1 MAPAGK
7 KTCTVLLVDVSA
19 PSMIPHLGWVGDAL
33 SRVVQ
38 NRMMHAKADEF
49 ALVTC
54 GARETKNDVHT
65 EGLENAAMANDQ
77 DYEEEYL
84 NVSVDVP
91 MACASLETASAA
103 ARLEDLGGEDA
114 PADYLDALTVA
125 SDVLVRHERGGE
137 FHRRVVFVTDLKTP
151 CAIDDAFLEGI
162 AAGMRGAGVQLVV
175 AVVGA
180 ADAADAETVSANEKT
195 LRDLCAALNVGADG
209 VTPVPE
215 PARSRVDDARA
226 VLTELQIKRVKPT
239 TTFRGELRV
248 TPWMSLRVWGY
259 KKVSEAKPPA
269 MRLFDGSAGAAAD
282 GDGDAPMVVRE
293 RTFTS
298 YADPDNPK
306 DVPPEMMLSAYPYG
320 PTNIPIQDDV
330 AELVKSKNDKGMDVF
345 GFTPLATV
353 PPWYGMEEARVLVPW
368 PSRAGSAA
376 AGMAASAGISDREA
390 GKAVAAMSSLAR
402 AMQRKGVAAL
412 TRAVWM
418 QNSDRVSFGALT
430 PHCVREGDF
439 LLFTP
444 LPFAEDAYASSFRPL
459 QTARV
464 GPGIEKSNE
473 PTNERTNARTDVGAA
488 ADALVDALDGNG
500 IDPWR
505 CLNPSLAR
513 TNALLHARAADA
525 FAAPL
530 AEAAKGGPAAA
541 AALGA
546 PPRAPTPSRRRRRA
560 RTRTGR
566 RGPPPPPRR
575 RSRRRAG
582 GWAPRL
588 PSRAWRGR
596 VARGRSLARRGGRR
610 PRGGRRGTRGG
621 TWSGDQRRDRSG
633 RDRGRGGRSCGATT
647 ADGGRAPRR
656 AASFGSRAPSRRDR
670 RRRLGPRR
678 RRGERGAPRHDAD
691 GHPAHGHAS
700 GGLRGRRR
708 GVRRGADGGGGG
720 GGGGPSGGGWLFD
733 DME

>member
-1 MAPAGK
+1 M
-7 KTCTVLLVDVSA
+7 T
-19 PSMIPHLGWVGDAL
+19 PHLGWAGDAL

-38 NRMMHAKADEF
+38 NRVMHAKADEF

-65 EGLENAAMANDQ
+65 EGLENAAMANEQ

-84 NVSVDVP
+84 NISVDVP
-91 MACASLETASAA
+91 MACASAETASTV
-103 ARLEDLGGEDA
+103 ARLEDLAGEDA

-125 SDVLVRHERGGE
+125 SDVLVRHERGGG

-151 CAIDDAFLEGI
+151 CVIDTLFLDGI

-175 AVVGA
+175 AVVGNG
-180 ADAADAETVSANEKT
+180 DAADAETFAANEKT
-195 LRDLCAALNVGADG
+195 LRDLCATLNVGADG
-209 VTPVPE
+209 VTPVSE

-226 VLTELQIKRVKPT
+226 ILTELQIKRVKPT

-269 MRLFDGSAGAAAD
+269 MRLFDSSADAGED
-282 GDGDAPMVVRE
+282 GNGDAPMVIRE

-306 DVPPEMMLSAYPYG
+306 DVPPEMLLSAYPYG

-345 GFTPLATV
+345 GFTPLSTV

-390 GKAVAAMSSLAR
+390 GKAAAAMSSLAR
-402 AMQRKGVAAL
+402 AMKRKGVAAL

-430 PHCVREGDF
+430 PHCTGEGDF

-444 LPFAEDAYASSFRPL
+444 LPYAEDTYASDFKPL
-459 QTARV
+459 GEREGLAPETNGDGDDDDAR
-464 GPGIEKSNE
+464 
-473 PTNERTNARTDVGAA
+473 RAA

-505 CLNPSLAR
+505 ALNPSLAR

-541 AALGA
+541 AALDA
-546 PPRAPTPSRRRRRA
+546 PPRADAAAPPAPSPDRTARAAAAAASFAAACGGLGPAPSESPRSVGTRRARSLLRGEAELGDDVGAEGDGIEEAGPRDAAEDAEDARAARRRRTEPERPV
-560 RTRTGR
+560 
-566 RGPPPPPRR
+566 GPPPSVSDRP
-575 RSRRRAG
+575 
-582 GWAPRL
+582 
-588 PSRAWRGR
+588 R
-596 VARGRSLARRGGRR
+596 VATDDEGWVPVVDAVKEE
-610 PRGGRRGTRGG
+610 PRDTMQMDTVRMDTLPV
-621 TWSGDQRRDRSG
+621 D
-633 RDRGRGGRSCGATT
+633 
-647 ADGGRAPRR
+647 PEE
-656 AASFGSRAPSRRDR
+656 AAG
-670 RRRLGPRR
+670 
-678 RRGERGAPRHDAD
+678 
-691 GHPAHGHAS
+691 AS
-700 GGLRGRRR
+700 GSAAPPPAPPA
-708 GVRRGADGGGGG
+708 VAADEAQDDGF
-720 GGGGPSGGGWLFD
+720 FD

>member
-91 MACASLETASAA
+91 MACASPETASAA

-125 SDVLVRHERGGE
+125 SDVLVRHERGGG

-541 AALGA
+541 AALDA
-546 PPRAPTPSRRRRRA
+546 PPRADAEPPPAPGQDPDRTARAAAAAAAFAAACGGLGAATPEPRLAGTRRARPLPGGAGAEGDLGAEGGGPGAGPGRGTSVGTGRGATGDAEDARVARRRRTEAERP
-560 RTRTGR
+560 G
-566 RGPPPPPRR
+566 GQPPSVPEPPRVATDVDGWVPVAAAVKEEPR
-575 RSRRRAG
+575 DTMQMDTLRMDTLPVDSEDAAG
-582 GWAPRL
+582 
-588 PSRAWRGR
+588 
-596 VARGRSLARRGGRR
+596 
-610 PRGGRRGTRGG
+610 
-621 TWSGDQRRDRSG
+621 
-633 RDRGRGGRSCGATT
+633 
-647 ADGGRAPRR
+647 
-656 AASFGSRAPSRRDR
+656 
-670 RRRLGPRR
+670 
-678 RRGERGAPRHDAD
+678 
-691 GHPAHGHAS
+691 AS
-700 GGLRGRRR
+700 GAAPTEAAAAAA
-708 GVRRGADGGGGG
+708 ADQAEEDGF
-720 GGGGPSGGGWLFD
+720 FD

>member
-19 PSMIPHLGWVGDAL
+19 PSMTPHLGWIGDAL

-65 EGLENAAMANDQ
+65 EGLENAAMANEH

-84 NVSVDVP
+84 NISVDVP
-91 MACASLETASAA
+91 MACASSETASAA
-103 ARLEDLGGEDA
+103 ARLEDLAGEDA

-125 SDVLVRHERGGE
+125 SDVLVRHERGGG

-151 CAIDDAFLEGI
+151 CAIDDAFMEGI

-175 AVVGA
+175 AVVGTDA
-180 ADAADAETVSANEKT
+180 GADADAADVVAANEKT

-209 VTPVPE
+209 ETPVPE
-215 PARSRVDDARA
+215 SARSRVDDARA
-226 VLTELQIKRVKPT
+226 VLTESQIKRVKPT

-282 GDGDAPMVVRE
+282 GDGDAPMVTRE

-330 AELVKSKNDKGMDVF
+330 AELVRSKNDKGMDVF

-353 PPWYGMEEARVLVPW
+353 PPWYGMEESRVLVPW

-390 GKAVAAMSSLAR
+390 GKAAAAMSALAR
-402 AMQRKGVAAL
+402 AMRSKGVAAL

-430 PHCVREGDF
+430 PHCTSEGDF

-444 LPFAEDAYASSFRPL
+444 LPYAEDAYASTFRPL
-459 QTARV
+459 AERRDKRPLARR
-464 GPGIEKSNE
+464 EARHE
-473 PTNERTNARTDVGAA
+473 ARAEENAAGDELALAAA

-505 CLNPSLAR
+505 ALNPSLAR

-530 AEAAKGGPAAA
+530 AEPRKGGPDAAAALDAPPLADAKPPPPTGPDRTARAAA
-541 AALGA
+541 AAAAFAAASGFAAGDSTEPLPRLAGTRRARSLTGGDGPERGEPGPGA
-546 PPRAPTPSRRRRRA
+546 TEGPSGPDGKKKERDPSDAEDARLARRRRTEPERPDA
-560 RTRTGR
+560 HTAVPEPTRVATDVDGWVPVTAAVKEE
-566 RGPPPPPRR
+566 PPDTMQMDTVRMDTLPVDDED
-575 RSRRRAG
+575 AG
-582 GWAPRL
+582 GA
-588 PSRAWRGR
+588 A
-596 VARGRSLARRGGRR
+596 
-610 PRGGRRGTRGG
+610 
-621 TWSGDQRRDRSG
+621 
-633 RDRGRGGRSCGATT
+633 
-647 ADGGRAPRR
+647 R
-656 AASFGSRAPSRRDR
+656 AAAP
-670 RRRLGPRR
+670 
-678 RRGERGAPRHDAD
+678 APAVATAEED
-691 GHPAHGHAS
+691 GF
-700 GGLRGRRR
+700 
-708 GVRRGADGGGGG
+708 
-720 GGGGPSGGGWLFD
+720 FD